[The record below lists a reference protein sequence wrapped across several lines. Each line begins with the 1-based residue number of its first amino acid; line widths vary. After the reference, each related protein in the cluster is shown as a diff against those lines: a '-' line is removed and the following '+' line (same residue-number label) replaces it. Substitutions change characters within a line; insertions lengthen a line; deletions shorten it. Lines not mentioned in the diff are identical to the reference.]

1 MELSNVIKRPLI
13 TEKTMAATAQNKFT
27 FKVDWQATKATVKQ
41 AVEVFFK
48 VKVKKVW
55 LTTIAGKTR
64 RVGAARKNLVK
75 KPDWKKATV
84 KLLPGQKIDLFDV
97 KGKTK

>member
-27 FKVDWQATKATVKQ
+27 FEVDWQASKETVKQ
-41 AVEVFFK
+41 AVETFFK

-55 LTTIAGKTR
+55 LTTIAGKTSKVGTAR
-64 RVGAARKNLVK
+64 RNLIK
-75 KPDWKKATV
+75 KIDWKKATV

-97 KGKTK
+97 KEKTK